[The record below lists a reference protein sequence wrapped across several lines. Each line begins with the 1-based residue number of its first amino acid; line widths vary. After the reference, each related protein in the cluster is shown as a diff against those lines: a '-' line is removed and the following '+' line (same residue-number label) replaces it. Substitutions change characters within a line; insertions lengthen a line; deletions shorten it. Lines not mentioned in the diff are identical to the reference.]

1 MGTNVA
7 AFNAAKL
14 PSFAKKRSGPP
25 SALTKA
31 LAGSGGGGGYPR
43 KISIKGGV
51 FRLVADGKEVAAIE
65 ERYLDVVL
73 VNAAPT
79 VSRAYYDKKFK
90 DSESSAPVCWSDN
103 GDAPDTTVPSPQA
116 AQCAKCPMNIKGS
129 GEGDTRACRFNQ
141 RIAVVLANDMQGEIM
156 QMTVP
161 AKSLF
166 GKEDNGNFP
175 LQAYARWLSAQGIEP
190 NEVITRMKF
199 DTKEESPK
207 LFFKTMRWLEDEEF
221 EMVDVQCKAEN
232 ATKAVETP
240 TYGNSGTKQLAA
252 PKAKAEDDGEEFETK
267 KKAPAPTDD
276 DDDAPPPVQKKKAAP
291 SDDEDAP
298 PPPAA
303 KKKKEAEPEDE
314 DAPEPTKK
322 KSAAAPAPTGR
333 KPLGALVSDWDTD
346 D

>member
-7 AFNAAKL
+7 TFNPTKL

-31 LAGSGGGGGYPR
+31 LAGSGGGGYPR

-51 FRLVADGKEVAAIE
+51 FRLIADGKEVAAIE
-65 ERYLDVVL
+65 DRYLDVVL

-103 GDAPDTTVPSPQA
+103 GDIPDATVPNPQDTK
-116 AQCAKCPMNIKGS
+116 CATCPMNIKGS

-141 RIAVVLANDMQGEIM
+141 RIAVVLANDMQGDIM

-221 EMVDVQCKAEN
+221 EMVGDQCKAEN
-232 ATKAVETP
+232 ATKAVEAP
-240 TYGNSGTKQLAA
+240 TYGHAASKDA
-252 PKAKAEDDGEEFETK
+252 PKKEEDDEEFVPK
-267 KKAPAPTDD
+267 KKKEL
-276 DDDAPPPVQKKKAAP
+276 PPPD
-291 SDDEDAP
+291 DDEDAP
-298 PPPAA
+298 PPPTA
-303 KKKKEAEPEDE
+303 KKKKAEPDE
-314 DAPEPTKK
+314 EPPTEPVKRAGTK
-322 KSAAAPAPTGR
+322 APAPTER
-333 KPLGALVSDWDTD
+333 KNLSALVSDWDTD

>member
-31 LAGSGGGGGYPR
+31 LAGSGGGGYPR

-51 FRLVADGKEVAAIE
+51 FRLIADGKEVAAIE

-232 ATKAVETP
+232 ATKAIETP

-252 PKAKAEDDGEEFETK
+252 PKAKAEDDEEEFETK
-267 KKAPAPTDD
+267 KLPPKEKAPP
-276 DDDAPPPVQKKKAAP
+276 P

-298 PPPAA
+298 APPPQT
-303 KKKKEAEPEDE
+303 KKSKPAPATEPDE
-314 DAPEPTKK
+314 PPPEPTKK
-322 KSAAAPAPTGR
+322 KSTSAPAPAER
-333 KPLGALVSDWDTD
+333 KALGALVSDWDTD

>member
-1 MGTNVA
+1 MGTNVTT
-7 AFNAAKL
+7 FNPAQL

-31 LAGSGGGGGYPR
+31 LAGGGGGGGYPR

-51 FRLVADGKEVAAIE
+51 FRLIADGKEVAAIE

-103 GDAPDTTVPSPQA
+103 GDVPDETVPNPQA
-116 AQCAKCPMNIKGS
+116 AKCATCPMNVKGS

-221 EMVDVQCKAEN
+221 EMVGAQCKAEN
-232 ATKAVETP
+232 ATKAVEAP
-240 TYGNSGTKQLAA
+240 TYGHSGTKQLAA
-252 PKAKAEDDGEEFETK
+252 PKDADDEEFETK
-267 KKAPAPTDD
+267 KKAPASTD

-303 KKKKEAEPEDE
+303 KKKKAAEPEDE
-314 DAPEPTKK
+314 VPEPTKK
-322 KSAAAPAPTGR
+322 KSTEAPAPAAR
-333 KPLGALVSDWDTD
+333 KNLGALVSDWDTD

>member
-1 MGTNVA
+1 MGTQVT
-7 AFNAAKL
+7 AFNPAKL

-31 LAGSGGGGGYPR
+31 LAGGGGGGYPR

-51 FRLVADGKEVAAIE
+51 FRLIADGKEVAAIE

-79 VSRAYYDKKFK
+79 VSRAYYAKKFK
-90 DSESSAPVCWSDN
+90 DAENSPPVCWSDN
-103 GDAPDTTVPSPQA
+103 GDVPDATVPNPQHDN
-116 AQCAKCPMNIKGS
+116 CAKCPMNIKGS

-156 QMTVP
+156 QLTIP

-221 EMVDVQCKAEN
+221 EMVGAQCKAEN
-232 ATKAVETP
+232 ATKAIEAP
-240 TYGNSGTKQLAA
+240 TYGQSGTKQLAA
-252 PKAKAEDDGEEFETK
+252 PKDDDEEFETK
-267 KKAPAPTDD
+267 KKPAPKDD
-276 DDDAPPPVQKKKAAP
+276 E
-291 SDDEDAP
+291 EDAP
-298 PPPAA
+298 PPPPA
-303 KKKKEAEPEDE
+303 KKKAAPADDEE
-314 DAPEPTKK
+314 DAPPPPPAKKKAAPADEEVPEPTKK
-322 KSAAAPAPTGR
+322 KAAPAPAER
-333 KPLGALVSDWDTD
+333 KNLGALVSDWDTD

>member
-1 MGTNVA
+1 MGTNVTT
-7 AFNAAKL
+7 FNAAKL

-31 LAGSGGGGGYPR
+31 LAGSGGGGYPR

-51 FRLVADGKEVAAIE
+51 FRLIADGKEVAAIE
-65 ERYLDVVL
+65 DRYLDVVL

-90 DSESSAPVCWSDN
+90 DSESSAPVCWSEN
-103 GDAPDTTVPSPQA
+103 GDVPDATVPNPQHDN
-116 AQCAKCPMNIKGS
+116 CAKCPMNIKGS

-141 RIAVVLANDMQGEIM
+141 RIAVVLANDMQGDIM

-221 EMVDVQCKAEN
+221 EMVAVQCKAEN
-232 ATKAVETP
+232 ATKAVEAP
-240 TYGNSGTKQLAA
+240 TYGHAGKEA
-252 PKAKAEDDGEEFETK
+252 PAKKEDDEEFETK
-267 KKAPAPTDD
+267 KNKPKGETTPPPSDD
-276 DDDAPPPVQKKKAAP
+276 DDDAPPPPTQTKKGKPAP
-291 SDDEDAP
+291 AVEPDDAP
-298 PPPAA
+298 
-303 KKKKEAEPEDE
+303 
-314 DAPEPTKK
+314 PEPTKK
-322 KSAAAPAPTGR
+322 KSTTAPAPTER
-333 KPLGALVSDWDTD
+333 KNLGALVSDWDTD

>member
-7 AFNAAKL
+7 AFNPAQL

-31 LAGSGGGGGYPR
+31 LAGGGGGGYPR

-51 FRLVADGKEVAAIE
+51 FRLIADGKEVAAIE

-116 AQCAKCPMNIKGS
+116 AQCAKCPMNVKGS

-221 EMVDVQCKAEN
+221 EMVGAQCTAEN
-232 ATKAVETP
+232 ATKAIEAP
-240 TYGNSGTKQLAA
+240 TYGNAGTKQLAA
-252 PKAKAEDDGEEFETK
+252 PKDDDGEEFETK

-276 DDDAPPPVQKKKAAP
+276 EDAPPPPPAKKKAAP
-291 SDDEDAP
+291 ADDEDAP
-298 PPPAA
+298 PPPPA
-303 KKKKEAEPEDE
+303 KKKKAAEPEDE
-314 DAPEPTKK
+314 VPEPTKK
-322 KSAAAPAPTGR
+322 KSSEAPAPAAR
-333 KPLGALVSDWDTD
+333 KNLGALVSDWDTD